1 MPEQYLPIYRNL
13 SDIGIVSGG
22 EAMFGRAGSMDMVVT
37 GRPII
42 GVIEGI
48 DEGGKGGVVG
58 ADGSG
63 RRGI

>member
-1 MPEQYLPIYRNL
+1 M
-13 SDIGIVSGG
+13 SGRTG
-22 EAMFGRAGSMDMVVT
+22 HTEVVVT